1 MSTKGKRVAILIS
14 GRGSNMS
21 ALIAA
26 AREADF
32 PATIAGVV
40 SDKPGAAGLRAAE
53 SAGIPAVVVTRRD
66 FADREAHDAAIDAT
80 LAGFGAEIVALAG
93 YMRLLGAAF
102 TERWQGRLINIHP
115 SLLPGLKGLD
125 THRRA
130 LDAGLRIHGCSVHF
144 VTADMDGGP
153 LIAQAAVPVLAD
165 DTEETLAARVLRAEH
180 RLYPKALAMVCQGR
194 ARMEGGRTVI
204 DRRGMEERNGADV
217 LLAPDLGE
225 QGLDIEAL
233 ARFTP

>member
-1 MSTKGKRVAILIS
+1 MSVAKKRVAILIS

-32 PATIAGVV
+32 PAAIVGVV
-40 SDKPGAAGLRAAE
+40 SDRPDAAGLRAAQA
-53 SAGIPAVVVTRRD
+53 AGIAAVVVERRG
-66 FADREAHDAAIDAT
+66 FADRNAHDAAIDAT

-93 YMRLLGAAF
+93 YMRLLGPAF
-102 TERWQGRLINIHP
+102 VERWKGQMINIHP
-115 SLLPGLKGLD
+115 SLLPGFKGLD

-130 LDAGLRIHGCSVHF
+130 LDAGVRIHGCSVHF

-153 LIAQAAVPVLAD
+153 LIAQAAVPVLSG
-165 DTEETLAARVLRAEH
+165 DTEDSLAARVLKAEH
-180 RLYPKALAMVCQGR
+180 RLYPRALAMVCEGH
-194 ARMEGGRTVI
+194 ARMEEGRTVI
-204 DRRGMEERNGADV
+204 EARGMAERNGAEV
-217 LLAPDLGE
+217 LLSPELTAE
-225 QGLDIEAL
+225 TLDIEAL

>member
-1 MSTKGKRVAILIS
+1 MSVAKKRVAILIS

-32 PATIAGVV
+32 PAAIVGVV
-40 SDKPGAAGLRAAE
+40 SDRPDAAGLRAAQA
-53 SAGIPAVVVTRRD
+53 AGIAAVVVERGG
-66 FADREAHDAAIDAT
+66 FADRNAHDAAIDAT

-93 YMRLLGAAF
+93 YMRLLGPAF
-102 TERWQGRLINIHP
+102 VERWQGQMINIHP
-115 SLLPGLKGLD
+115 SLLPGFKGLD

-130 LDAGLRIHGCSVHF
+130 LDAGVRIHGCSVHF

-153 LIAQAAVPVLAD
+153 LIAQAAVPVLSG
-165 DTEETLAARVLRAEH
+165 DTEDSLAARVLKAEH
-180 RLYPKALAMVCQGR
+180 RLYPRALAMVCEGH
-194 ARMEGGRTVI
+194 ARMEEGRTVI
-204 DRRGMEERNGADV
+204 EARGMAERNGAEV
-217 LLAPDLGE
+217 LLSPELTAE
-225 QGLDIEAL
+225 TLDIEAL